1 VPVQEDGYVVFAESR
16 NILWSPFPEGTGN
29 WPAET

>member
-16 NILWSPFPEGTGN
+16 NILWSPFREGTGN